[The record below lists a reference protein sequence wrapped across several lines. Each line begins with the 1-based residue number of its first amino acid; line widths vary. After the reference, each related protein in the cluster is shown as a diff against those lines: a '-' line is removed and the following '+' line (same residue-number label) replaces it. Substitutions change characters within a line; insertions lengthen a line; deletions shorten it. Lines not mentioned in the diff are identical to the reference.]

1 MKSVL
6 KKVGEIV
13 SYYKLRV
20 GMEGSGK
27 KGKRLKRTLG
37 RNVMAGQHKVKRWSS
52 NCEDQPGLRA
62 EQASLTAQPKAK
74 EIAAQQ
80 PRMICTETGK
90 RKGAQDTKCTEVHLG
105 CRERRQAKLNQADEL
120 VEW

>member
-1 MKSVL
+1 M
-6 KKVGEIV
+6 GEIV

-27 KGKRLKRTLG
+27 RKKTERTLG

-52 NCEDQPGLRA
+52 NCEGSARA
-62 EQASLTAQPKAK
+62 ACRTGESTAAKAK

-90 RKGAQDTKCTEVHLG
+90 RKRAQGQVH
-105 CRERRQAKLNQADEL
+105 
-120 VEW
+120 